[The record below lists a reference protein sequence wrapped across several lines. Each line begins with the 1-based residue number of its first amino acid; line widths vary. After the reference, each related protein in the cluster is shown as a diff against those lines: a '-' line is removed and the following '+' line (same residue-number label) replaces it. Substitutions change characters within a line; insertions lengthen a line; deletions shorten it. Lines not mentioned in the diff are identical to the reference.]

1 MLDLVFVALTGL
13 FFAIGAAY
21 VAGCRALHKA
31 DRP

>member
-13 FFAIGAAY
+13 LFAIGAAY
-21 VAGCRALHKA
+21 VVGCRALHQA